1 MKDFKVSY
9 TTKDDD
15 LCHVRVSAY
24 NKEDAKAEAKQE
36 YWDIDEIIQVTPM

>member
-1 MKDFKVSY
+1 LLFVGNLCNFSDSIRYKDIN
-9 TTKDDD
+9 
-15 LCHVRVSAY
+15 SAY